1 MNEQIQR
8 KKNRQKVY
16 NENPYDLETFFES
29 MSIASDNEKELL
41 FVDRLISLLRSNP
54 DQDLADLSFQT
65 LRDLKLIDIK

>member
-8 KKNRQKVY
+8 KKYKQKVY